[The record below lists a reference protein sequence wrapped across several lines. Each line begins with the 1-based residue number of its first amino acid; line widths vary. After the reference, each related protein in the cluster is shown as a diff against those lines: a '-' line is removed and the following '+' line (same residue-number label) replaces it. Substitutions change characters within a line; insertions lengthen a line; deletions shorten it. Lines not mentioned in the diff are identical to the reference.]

1 MMKKRMEKLGL
12 IALALYI
19 NINYNYNLYVSYYN
33 KSVYLAF

>member
-19 NINYNYNLYVSYYN
+19 NINYNYKLYVSYYN